1 MKSILRAL
9 AVAALLVPFSIH
21 AADDAAALTDAT
33 VKKIDKAG
41 GNVTLAHGPIANLG
55 MPPMTMMFKV
65 RDAAMLKQVK
75 VGDKVRFRAEES
87 AGPGGAAYVV
97 VRIEPAK

>member
-9 AVAALLVPFSIH
+9 AVAALVLPFSLH
-21 AADDAAALTDAT
+21 AADELSEAT
-33 VKKIDKAG
+33 VKKVEKAEG
-41 GNVTLAHGPIANLG
+41 RVTLAHGPIANLG

-65 RDAAMLKQVK
+65 KDATMLKKVK
-75 VGDKVRFRAEES
+75 AGDKVRFRAEEV
-87 AGPGGAAYVV
+87 AGPGGSAYVV